1 MKAWVNRFKKYI
13 LIVAVAIALLFCIN
27 LIPDI
32 SSKAPRAGKG
42 VLDLSGWDFA
52 QDGPVQLN
60 GEWEFYWNQL
70 LTWDDFN
77 ENRLGSKSKSYLN
90 VPDVWN
96 HYSINGQKPGGMGFG
111 TYRLRVLINDG
122 QEKNLGLKILTMSTS
137 YKMMLD
143 NEQIASSGIVG
154 TNPAAASPQYKT
166 QTIRISP
173 SSHEF
178 ELIVQ
183 VANYTYA
190 RGGIWRPVLM
200 GTAQQIFH
208 ITENSVRREMF
219 VLGILVIMLF
229 YHFSLY
235 WIQKKNRS
243 MIYAMMGLLVIGIR
257 ILVTGEYYITG
268 IFPNIPFSW
277 VIFLEYNTIYWGTVA
292 WLMFLAELYPEQF
305 PGRTPKICLYIA
317 MLLTLITL
325 VTPVYV
331 YTGIIFGIEIYTL
344 SVFMYSL
351 LKIIQAVKHHKHGAK
366 TLLFSVLLILAALIY
381 DNMLFWNVINGM
393 TGGVLMLAIAV
404 MILLQAYVI
413 AERYSI
419 AFNEAE
425 EYSQK
430 MEYVNNLKDTF
441 LANTSHE
448 LRTPLNGIIS
458 ITESIIH
465 DKSQTIPS
473 MMEEKLNLVVQ
484 MGQRLSVLVKD
495 VLDFSRMKNNKLL
508 LEKNSFA
515 VAPLI
520 DNVLLELEWKAKSKN
535 ITVKNEVREES
546 LAITAD
552 KYRIIQVLYNLLDNA
567 VKFTPAGGHIIVR
580 VQKKHKEIA
589 ISVIDNG
596 MGIPAD
602 QLERVFEPFEHGEPV
617 DYIDQYSGLG
627 LGLNISK
634 AIAQAH
640 GGDILVSSRVG
651 EGSEFTLALPQ
662 SNENNGSFIKSMHDG
677 LSGPQIAGSTPRELL
692 VTGNG
697 KECIVVIDDQYSN
710 LTGVA
715 GILNN
720 EGYTV
725 KGFTDPVAGLAEIL
739 LNRKT
744 DMAIVDLM
752 MPRFSGYE
760 ICQRIREQFS
770 LFELPVLILT
780 AKSPGD
786 STVYGLGA
794 GANDVLYKPFD
805 REELLA
811 RVTTLIH
818 LKTSTEQAIY
828 NEVAMLQAQINP
840 HFLHNAMNALAAC
853 CYEDAKKACNAIT
866 ALSDYLRYSFDL
878 APETK
883 EIPLVQEIELIENY
897 LAVEKLRFGD
907 RLRFDMQFQEPEH
920 VIIPPFV
927 IQPLVENAVRHGIS
941 KNEGGGFIRIYGE
954 RKAEEYCITVED
966 NGPGITDEAM
976 SLFLFGQRSPRAGI
990 GLSNVGQRLK
1000 KRYGTDLKIESKLG
1014 RGTRVSFSI
1023 RIRRI

>member
-1 MKAWVNRFKKYI
+1 MKAWVNSTKKHI
-13 LIVAVAIALLFCIN
+13 WIATGVIAIIFCIN
-27 LIPDI
+27 LILDI
-32 SSKAPRAGKG
+32 IPKEPKAEKG
-42 VLDLSGWDFA
+42 VLDLRGWDFA

-60 GEWEFYWNQL
+60 GEWEFYWNRL
-70 LTWDDFN
+70 LTWNDFR
-77 ENRLGSKSKSYLN
+77 ENGTGIRPKGYLN

-96 HYSINGQKPGGMGFG
+96 HYPINGSKPGDMGFG
-111 TYRLRVLINDG
+111 TYRLRVRIDAG

-143 NEQIASSGIVG
+143 NKRIAFSGIVG
-154 TNPAAASPQYKT
+154 TNAASASPQYKT
-166 QTIRISP
+166 QTIQITP
-173 SSHEF
+173 ASHEF
-178 ELIVQ
+178 EFIVQ

-190 RGGIWRPVLM
+190 RGGIWRPILM
-200 GTAQQIFH
+200 GTAQQMFH
-208 ITENSVRREMF
+208 ITENSIRCEMF
-219 VLGILVIMLF
+219 VLGIMVIMLF

-243 MIYAMMGLLVIGIR
+243 MLYAMLGLLVIALR
-257 ILVTGEYYITG
+257 ILVTGEYYITS

-292 WLMFLAELYPEQF
+292 WMMFLAELYPEEF
-305 PGRTPKICLYIA
+305 PKHTHKICLYIA
-317 MLLTLITL
+317 MLLTAITL
-325 VTPVYV
+325 VTPVHLYTGLILGIEV
-331 YTGIIFGIEIYTL
+331 YTVF
-344 SVFMYSL
+344 VFMYSL
-351 LKIIQAVKHHKHGAK
+351 FKIVQAVKHHKHGAK
-366 TLLFSVLLILAALIY
+366 ILLFSVLLILAALIY
-381 DNMLFWNVINGM
+381 DVMLFWNIIKGM
-393 TGGVLMLAIAV
+393 TGGVLMLAVVV
-404 MILLQAYVI
+404 MIFLQAYVI
-413 AERYSI
+413 AERYSR
-419 AFNEAE
+419 AFNAAE
-425 EYSQK
+425 EYSRK

-465 DKSQTIPS
+465 DKSQAITPI
-473 MMEEKLNLVVQ
+473 MEEKLNLVMQ

-508 LEKNSFA
+508 LEKNRFV
-515 VAPLI
+515 VASMI
-520 DNVLLELEWKAKSKN
+520 DSVLLELEWKAKSKN
-535 ITVKNEVREES
+535 ITVKSEVRGKS
-546 LAITAD
+546 VAITAD

-567 VKFTPAGGHIIVR
+567 IKFTPAGGHIAVKTR
-580 VQKKHKEIA
+580 QSDKEIA

-596 MGIPAD
+596 MGIPAN
-602 QLERVFEPFEHGEPV
+602 QLERIFEPFEHGEPV
-617 DYIDQYSGLG
+617 DYIDQYGGLG

-640 GGDILVSSRVG
+640 GGDILVSSKVG
-651 EGSEFTLALPQ
+651 EGSQFTLVLPLC
-662 SNENNGSFIKSMHDG
+662 NENNENFIVPKHDG
-677 LSGPQIAGSTPRELL
+677 LTNRQIAGSTPREL
-692 VTGNG
+692 VMEGIQ
-697 KECIVVIDDQYSN
+697 KECIVVIDDQHSN

-715 GILNN
+715 GILNA

-725 KGFTDPVAGLAEIL
+725 KGFTDPVEGLAEIL

-744 DMAIVDLM
+744 DIAIVDLM
-752 MPRFSGYE
+752 MPHISGYE
-760 ICQRIREQFS
+760 ICQKIREQFS

-786 STVYGLGA
+786 STVYSLEV

-805 REELLA
+805 RQELLA
-811 RVTTLIH
+811 RVRTLMH
-818 LKTSTEQAIY
+818 LKASTEQAIY

-883 EIPLVQEIELIENY
+883 EIPLAQEIDLIENY

-907 RLRFDMQFQEPEH
+907 RLHFDMQFQEPNH
-920 VIIPPFV
+920 VIIPPFI

-941 KNEGGGFIRIYGE
+941 KNENGGFIKIYGE
-954 RKAEEYCITVED
+954 RKAEEYYIAIED

-976 SLFLFGQRSPRAGI
+976 RLAMSGQRTAAAGI

-1000 KRYGTDLKIESKLG
+1000 KRYGTGLKIESELG
-1014 RGTRVSFSI
+1014 KGTRVSFTI
-1023 RIRRI
+1023 RIMGT

>member
-1 MKAWVNRFKKYI
+1 MKSRVNSIKKSI
-13 LIVAVAIALLFCIN
+13 LVLTIGVLLLFCISR
-27 LIPDI
+27 IPVVFP
-32 SSKAPRAGKG
+32 KEPRAEQG
-42 VLDLSGWDFA
+42 VLDLRGWDFT
-52 QDGPVQLN
+52 QNGPVQLN
-60 GEWEFYWNQL
+60 GEWEFYWHRL
-70 LTWDDFN
+70 LTKDDF
-77 ENRLGSKSKSYLN
+77 RGDRSGTASKSYIN

-96 HYSINGQKPGGMGFG
+96 HYGINGVKLNGKGFG
-111 TYRLRVLINDG
+111 TYRLRVRIDEG

-143 NEQIASSGIVG
+143 NKPVASAGTVG
-154 TNPAAASPQYKT
+154 THPSTASPRYKT
-166 QTIRISP
+166 QTMRISP
-173 SSHEF
+173 SAHEF
-178 ELIVQ
+178 EIIVQ

-190 RGGIWRPVLM
+190 RGGIWRPILM
-200 GTAQQIFH
+200 GTAQQMFH

-219 VLGILVIMLF
+219 VLGVMAIMLF
-229 YHFSLY
+229 YHFFLY

-243 MIYAMMGLLVIGIR
+243 MLYVMLGLLIIGIR

-268 IFPNIPFSW
+268 IFPDIPFSW
-277 VIFLEYNTIYWGTVA
+277 VIFLEYNTVYWGTVA
-292 WLMFLAELYPEQF
+292 WLMFLAAFYPEEF
-305 PGRTPKICLYIA
+305 SRPTHKICLYIA
-317 MLLTLITL
+317 MMLTVITL
-325 VTPVYV
+325 VTPVYI
-331 YTGIIFGIEIYTL
+331 YTGLVLVIEIYTL
-344 SVFMYSL
+344 FVFMYSL
-351 LKIIQAVKHHKHGAK
+351 LKIIQAVKHHRHGAK
-366 TLLFSVLLILAALIY
+366 ILLFCVIVILAALFY
-381 DNMLFWNVINGM
+381 DVMLFWSVIKGM
-393 TGGVLMLAIAV
+393 TGGLLMLAVTV

-413 AERYSI
+413 AERYAR

-425 EYSQK
+425 EYSRK
-430 MEYVNNLKDTF
+430 MEYVDNLKDAF

-458 ITESIIH
+458 ITESIIY
-465 DKSQTIPS
+465 DQAQEVPPVI
-473 MMEEKLNLVVQ
+473 EEKLNLVVQ
-484 MGQRLSVLVKD
+484 MGHRLSVLVKD
-495 VLDFSRMKNNKLL
+495 VLDFSIMKNNKLL
-508 LEKNSFA
+508 LEKNSFT

-535 ITVKNEVREES
+535 ITINNEVEEES

-567 VKFTPAGGHIIVR
+567 VKFTPAGGHIVVR
-580 VQKKHKEIA
+580 ARQKNKEIA
-589 ISVIDNG
+589 ISVVDDG

-602 QLERVFEPFEHGEPV
+602 QLEKVFEPFEHGEPV
-617 DYIDQYSGLG
+617 DYIDQYGGLG

-651 EGSEFTLALPQ
+651 KGSEFTLVLPVG
-662 SNENNGSFIKSMHDG
+662 NENNENYREPMHEG
-677 LSGPQIAGSTPRELL
+677 LTDRQITGSTPREL
-692 VTGNG
+692 VMKGSG

-710 LTGVA
+710 LAGVA
-715 GILNN
+715 GILHA

-725 KGFTDPVAGLAEIL
+725 KGFTDPVEGLTEIL

-752 MPRFSGYE
+752 MPRVSGYE

-770 LFELPVLILT
+770 LYELPVLILT

-786 STVYGLGA
+786 STVYALGA

-811 RVTTLIH
+811 RVGTLIH

-883 EIPLVQEIELIENY
+883 EIPLVQEIALIKNY

-907 RLRFDMQFQEPEH
+907 RLCFDMQFQEPENLN
-920 VIIPPFV
+920 IPPFV

-941 KNEGGGFIRIYGE
+941 KKENGGLVGIYGE
-954 RKAEEYCITVED
+954 RRGEDYYIAVED
-966 NGPGITDEAM
+966 NGPGITNEAM
-976 SLFLFGQRSPRAGI
+976 SLAMSGQRTAAAGI

-1000 KRYGTDLKIESKLG
+1000 KRYGTDLKIESELG

-1023 RIRRI
+1023 QVRRT